1 MKIGSGIKK
10 ALKTGTDIAKKAFD
24 GDKKSGDSKGLK
36 GLLGDKLSEK
46 VGDKLADKLDGKKLD
61 KAELSEELFGKN
73 VDELSK
79 EEKKKL
85 KEIEKM
91 LKGEKKE
98 KEEPAAEAPAG
109 AEAPAAPAPA
119 AAPAAPPQAGNSAL
133 DQQLTQL
140 ATATLREGMSGAGG
154 GSRQRLEETY
164 QQAGGQGNTSIS
176 RNTHDLVALARGG
189 GGASGLGLAGLGG
202 GQRFPQQMGVNPNF
216 GGMMAA

>member
-10 ALKTGTDIAKKAFD
+10 ALKKGSDVAKKAVG
-24 GDKKSGDSKGLK
+24 GDKKSGDSKELK
-36 GLLGDKLSEK
+36 GLLGSRLSEK
-46 VGDKLADKLDGKKLD
+46 LGDKKDGKLD
-61 KAELSEELFGKN
+61 KSNLSEELFGKDA
-73 VDELSK
+73 DELSK